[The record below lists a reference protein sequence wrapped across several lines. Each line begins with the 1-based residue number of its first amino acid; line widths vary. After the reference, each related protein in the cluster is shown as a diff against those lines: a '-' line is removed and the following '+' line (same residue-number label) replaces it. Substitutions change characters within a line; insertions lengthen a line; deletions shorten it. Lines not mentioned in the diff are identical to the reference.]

1 MNLHV
6 LNLAR
11 AEWSRFF
18 ARRFN
23 RIMVLFILAL
33 FAAIALG
40 YAANTEPITPEA
52 VARARVEAQAQ
63 IDQQIRYMEAEY
75 QRCVTG
81 QAAGE
86 GKDFPPGFNCED
98 LRFKGTGFTV
108 DEYAQSML
116 PHQFRFVPESDGVL
130 YLAAAILCMFA
141 FVVGAS
147 FVGAEWTSGGMTN
160 LLLWRP
166 RRLPLLATKLATG
179 LAGIFV
185 VALGALA
192 FWLGTLWTIAAA
204 RGSTAGATSGF
215 WQSLSL
221 SSLRVLGL
229 TLAAAAVG
237 FALASMG
244 RHTAMALGFFIGYL
258 LVVELGARIVFGA
271 VNIAF
276 PERFTLL
283 PYVVGWM
290 SKKYV
295 LYDYDVCRF
304 SFDVCEPTRYV
315 ITWSSAAWVIGLIA
329 ALLVGGAMFA
339 FRRRDVA

>member
-1 MNLHV
+1 MSTPG
-6 LNLAR
+6 LNLVR

-18 ARRFN
+18 ARRFT
-23 RIMVLFILAL
+23 RIMILFILAL
-33 FAAIALG
+33 FGAIAIG
-40 YAANTEPITPEA
+40 YAANTAPITPEA
-52 VARARVEAQAQ
+52 IAQARAQAQAQ
-63 IDQQIRYMEAEY
+63 IDEQIRYMEAEY
-75 QRCVTG
+75 QRCLNG

-98 LRFKGTGFTV
+98 LRYKGLGFSV

-147 FVGAEWTSGGMTN
+147 FVGAEWTSGGLTN

-166 RRLPLLATKLATG
+166 RRLPLLATKLGTG

-185 VALGALA
+185 VSVGALV
-192 FWLGTLWTIAAA
+192 FWLGTLWTIAVT

-215 WQSLSL
+215 WQSIAL

-237 FALASMG
+237 FALASLG
-244 RHTAMALGFFIGYL
+244 RHTAMALGCFIGYL
-258 LVVELGARIVFGA
+258 LVVELGARIVFSA
-271 VNIAF
+271 INVAF
-276 PERFTLL
+276 PERFTLM

-290 SKKYV
+290 GKKYV

-315 ITWSSAAWVIGLIA
+315 ITWSTAAMVIGLLA
-329 ALLVGGAMFA
+329 AALVGGAMVA